1 MKIFSPLITGS
12 STQSGSLDIFGV
24 VSAGTGPGTLGFFG
38 TSSYAL
44 TASYALN
51 GGGGGGPESDP
62 IFVAKSASFATTGSN
77 LFIGNQSI
85 TGSVDISG
93 SFKLL
98 INSTTPTNP
107 PSDKGFFYLTDTD
120 LYISLD

>member
-1 MKIFSPLITGS
+1 MKIFGPSIIDSSNISGSLFITGS
-12 STQSGSLDIFGV
+12 IYPLLPANEVALYGTASWA
-24 VSAGTGPGTLGFFG
+24 VSA
-38 TSSYAL
+38 SYVI
-44 TASYALN
+44 
-51 GGGGGGPESDP
+51 GGGGGPETDP
-62 IFVAKSASFATTGSN
+62 IFVSVSASLATTGSN

-85 TGSVDISG
+85 TGSLDVSG

>member
-1 MKIFSPLITGS
+1 VKIFSPSIFGS
-12 STQSGSLDIFGV
+12 SSYSGSLDVVGS
-24 VSAGTGPGTLGFFG
+24 VSASTGPSTIGFFG
-38 TSSYAL
+38 TASWAV
-44 TASYALN
+44 TASYAMN
-51 GGGGGGPESDP
+51 GGSGTESDP

-77 LFIGNQSI
+77 LFIGDQTIS
-85 TGSVDISG
+85 GSVDISG

-98 INSTTPTNP
+98 INSVDPTNP

>member
-1 MKIFSPLITGS
+1 VKIFSPSVFGS
-12 STQSGSLDIFGV
+12 SSYSGSLDVVGS
-24 VSAGTGPGTLGFFG
+24 VSASTGPSTIGFFG
-38 TSSYAL
+38 TASWAVS
-44 TASYALN
+44 ASYALN
-51 GGGGGGPESDP
+51 SVSSESDP

-77 LFIGNQSI
+77 LFIGNQTIS
-85 TGSVDISG
+85 GSVDISG

>member
-1 MKIFSPLITGS
+1 MKIFSPSLIDGSSISGSLFITGS
-12 STQSGSLDIFGV
+12 IYTSLPPNIIGLY
-24 VSAGTGPGTLGFFG
+24 GTA
-38 TSSYAL
+38 SYAV

-51 GGGGGGPESDP
+51 GGSGTETDP
-62 IFVAKSASFATTGSN
+62 IFIAKSASLATTGSN
-77 LFIGNQSI
+77 LFIGDQSI
-85 TGSVDISG
+85 TGSLNVSG

-98 INSTTPTNP
+98 INSVDPTNP

>member
-1 MKIFSPLITGS
+1 MKIFSPTITGS

-24 VSAGTGPGTLGFFG
+24 ISAGTGPSTVGFFG
-38 TSSYAL
+38 TSSWAE

-51 GGGGGGPESDP
+51 SIAESDP

-77 LFIGNQSI
+77 LFIGDQSI